1 MRRDGGVEGAASVG
15 AVAVKG
21 GGVMPRRLG
30 VAGATAVRV
39 GIGLAAWLVA
49 GSAVAAPPVV
59 QQVTATG
66 RMKGD
71 RFGWS
76 TAIDGDVAV
85 VGAPGRT
92 TGPFPGA
99 GVVTTLR
106 RIDDAWTVVQTL
118 DEAGT
123 ASVNRQYGHRVAV
136 AGGLMAI
143 GAPSYGASG
152 GVYLYHD
159 ADGTW
164 TYDGLIY
171 DQVPMSGERLG
182 VAVAISGATALAG
195 TTSDG
200 LPVMPGDTAIGRVRV
215 FDYSSGWMEAANI
228 VPVDSETGD
237 RFGYAVAL
245 DGDTALVGAPGKDA
259 NYGVAYIFGRTE
271 KGWTQVVK
279 LAASDRQP
287 GDFFGSAV
295 ALAGDAALI
304 GSYNAMGSV
313 GEAYVF
319 ERQGEA
325 WVQTQILMSPA
336 PVVGELF
343 GAQVGLSGDYAM
355 VTGYGFES
363 VPNFGSR
370 GSGYLYGRVATGYS
384 LLTALRVDD
393 GVTGDLLGI
402 GGALA
407 GGVALLGAPYDDSVT
422 QPAYD
427 PGSGYGSAYVF
438 RLNQAVGELCTADED
453 CAAGAVCCAGLCAA
467 ECEGEPTSSGEEGS
481 DSSSGGGETTAS
493 SGEESSGGSAPAPE
507 LEPLSEGC
515 GCLAGAGLPA
525 RAGVWVLVV
534 LLLRRRRRWRAL

>member
-1 MRRDGGVEGAASVG
+1 
-15 AVAVKG
+15 
-21 GGVMPRRLG
+21 MPRMLG
-30 VAGATAVRV
+30 ACV
-39 GIGLAAWLVA
+39 GLGLAAWLAA

-99 GVVTTLR
+99 GVVSTLR
-106 RIDDAWTVVQTL
+106 RTDGAWAVVQTI

-123 ASVNRQYGHRVAV
+123 ASVGRQYGHRVAI

-159 ADGTW
+159 EDGTW
-164 TYDGLIY
+164 TLDGLIY
-171 DQVPMSGERLG
+171 DQVPMGGERLG
-182 VAVAISGATALAG
+182 VAVAISGGTALAG
-195 TTSDG
+195 TTYDG

-215 FDYSSGWMEAANI
+215 FDYANGWMEATGI
-228 VPVDSETGD
+228 LPVDSEAGD

-245 DGDTALVGAPGKDA
+245 DGDTALVGAPGKDT
-259 NYGVAYIFGRTE
+259 NYGVAYVFSRGE

-279 LAASDRQP
+279 LAASDRQT

-295 ALAGDAALI
+295 ALAGDVALI

-336 PVVGELF
+336 PAVGELF
-343 GAQVGLSGDYAM
+343 GAQVGLSGDYAV

-370 GSGYLYGRVATGYS
+370 GSGYLYGRVAAGYS

-402 GGALA
+402 GGALS

-453 CAAGAVCCAGLCAA
+453 CAAGAGCCAGLCAA
-467 ECEGEPTSSGEEGS
+467 ACEAEPTSSGEEGS
-481 DSSSGGGETTAS
+481 GSSGEVGETTAS
-493 SGEESSGGSAPAPE
+493 SGEESSGGAPAPAPE

-515 GCLAGAGLPA
+515 GCSAGPA
-525 RAGVWVLVV
+525 QAWGAGVWVLVV
-534 LLLRRRRRWRAL
+534 SLSRRRRRWRAV